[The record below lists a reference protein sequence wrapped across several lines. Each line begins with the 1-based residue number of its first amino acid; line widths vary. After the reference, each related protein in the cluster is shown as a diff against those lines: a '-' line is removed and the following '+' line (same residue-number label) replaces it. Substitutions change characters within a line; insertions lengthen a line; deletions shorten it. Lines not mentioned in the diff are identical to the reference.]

1 MTLRGLIR
9 TVTTLLFLGAVG
21 ACGEARASEPE
32 TSRALN
38 PQDVQLFEDAVAS
51 LKKGA
56 PTEAI
61 GQFELLADRGVL
73 HPDISFD
80 RALAYYARATS
91 PQAKPGDLGRT
102 AYALAETLVQNPH
115 DRAASALES
124 VVARDLSRARSRRGA
139 PSLLARARLSR
150 AIVGLLSEDTWAL
163 SAMFWSLTLTLGIVL
178 RFGTQTHRKQLTG
191 AVALGLGLGLGLLS
205 CLGLWLSMRER
216 RDTWQGV
223 VVSTEARLLDVAGAP
238 LPRGQSS
245 AQDRLIPEGARVLVS
260 SRTGRL
266 LQVEWGGTD
275 GYVSPTELQILPRLP

>member
-1 MTLRGLIR
+1 MTRDGWKRNLSA
-9 TVTTLLFLGAVG
+9 LLFLATATV
-21 ACGEARASEPE
+21 CVHSRASDADAPHSLKPE
-32 TSRALN
+32 
-38 PQDVQLFEDAVAS
+38 DIQLFEGAVAS

-73 HPDISFD
+73 HPDVSFD

-102 AYALAETLVQNPH
+102 AYALSETLVQNPE
-115 DRAASALES
+115 DRAASALLS
-124 VVARDLSRARSRRGA
+124 VVDRELSRARSRRGA

-150 AIVGLLSEDTWAL
+150 AIVGLLSENTWAL
-163 SAMFWSLTLTLGIVL
+163 SALFWSLTLTLGIVL
-178 RFGTQTHRKQLTG
+178 RFGTHTHRKQLTG
-191 AVALGLGLGLGLLS
+191 SVALGLGLGLGLLS
-205 CLGLWLSMRER
+205 STGLWFSMRER

-223 VVSTEARLLDVAGAP
+223 VVSTEARLLDATGAP

-260 SRTGRL
+260 SRAGRL
-266 LQVEWGGTD
+266 LQVEWGSID
-275 GYVSPTELQILPRLP
+275 GYVSPTELQLLPRLR